1 MTVKGY
7 RNIGLSENYILEFL
21 KPTEIYFPDDC
32 IICSKKAGD
41 KISKNIYG
49 RFLPT
54 QDYKNEYKLELPV
67 CSECKSKVEMK
78 TGLQSKSGKI
88 LCFSLILGLIVS
100 IVLITVF
107 HSLIFGLSILFIFIL
122 LPYLAHRTRMKS
134 KLKVEKYLGIKLEEG
149 NPDTLKFTFTNM
161 EYAKELERVNQL
173 ILEEKAKIQE
183 QKSIENEPTQNVLTM
198 DSAMQEKITCPY
210 CMALVNSHLKFCT
223 NCGRNIKPNEF

>member
-7 RNIGLSENYILEFL
+7 RNIGISENYILEFL

-32 IICSKKAGD
+32 IICSIKAGD

-54 QDYKNEYKLELPV
+54 QDYKNDYKLELPV

-88 LCFSLILGLIVS
+88 LFFSSILGIIFS
-100 IVLITVF
+100 ILLFTVF

-122 LPYLAHRTRMKS
+122 LPFLAHRTRMKS

-149 NPDTLKFTFTNM
+149 NPDTLKFTFVNM
-161 EYAKELERVNQL
+161 EYGKELERVNQL

-183 QKSIENEPTQNVLTM
+183 AELVESEPKQEATEKDLNL
-198 DSAMQEKITCPY
+198 QEKVICPY
-210 CMALVNSHLKFCT
+210 CNALVDSYHKFCT
-223 NCGRNIKPNEF
+223 SCGRNIKPNEF